1 MLVTTHAV
9 VASTVAIKTGNPYIY
24 IPFAVFEHFIFD
36 TFPHFG
42 GEWVKRNFKILTV
55 IDAILGISLFLVMA
69 FFTHSKFS
77 VLILFTVCFLAGW
90 PDLIMLY
97 QKMTKTKKLPKFKKF
112 HSNIQKLEF
121 PAGILIEIAVVLG
134 CLLLIFM

>member
-24 IPFAVFEHFIFD
+24 LPFAAADHFLLD

-42 GEWVKRNFKILTV
+42 GKWAEKNFRPMV
-55 IDAILGISLFLVMA
+55 VVDAILGITLFLILA
-69 FFTHSKFS
+69 RYTHFS
-77 VLILFTVCFLAGW
+77 VFILFAVCLLAGW

-97 QKMTKTKKLPKFKKF
+97 QKITKTKKLPKFKKF
-112 HSNIQKLEF
+112 HSGIQKLESL
-121 PAGILIEIAVVLG
+121 PGVLIEIAIVLG
-134 CLLLIFM
+134 CLMLIFAF